1 MANSKNEAAAKVEET
16 KAAETTEAAKV
27 KETRAAAE
35 DDRVEV
41 FIPKGY
47 AGDEPNLFV
56 SVNGKNFLLPR
67 GKKSKVP
74 AYVAYEINRAIKAQ
88 EILDQHID
96 EMKSK

>member
-16 KAAETTEAAKV
+16 KAAEAAAATE
-27 KETRAAAE
+27 KETGAAAE

-56 SVNGKNFLLPR
+56 SVNGKNYLLPR
-67 GKKSKVP
+67 GKKSRVP
-74 AYVAYEINRAIKAQ
+74 AYVAYEINRSIKAQ

>member
-16 KAAETTEAAKV
+16 TEAV
-27 KETRAAAE
+27 REEETRAAAE

-56 SVNGKNFLLPR
+56 SVNGKNYLLPR
-67 GKKSKVP
+67 GKKSRVP
-74 AYVAYEINRAIKAQ
+74 AHVAYEINRAIKAQ

>member
-16 KAAETTEAAKV
+16 KAAEAAAAR
-27 KETRAAAE
+27 EEDTRDAAE

-56 SVNGKNFLLPR
+56 SVNGKNYLLPR
-67 GKKSKVP
+67 GKKSRVP
-74 AYVAYEINRAIKAQ
+74 AHVAYEINRAIKAQ

>member
-16 KAAETTEAAKV
+16 KAAEAEAATE
-27 KETRAAAE
+27 KETGAAAE

-56 SVNGKNFLLPR
+56 SVNGVNYLLPR
-67 GKKSKVP
+67 GKKSRVP
-74 AYVAYEINRAIKAQ
+74 AHVAYEIKRSLKAQ

>member
-16 KAAETTEAAKV
+16 KAAEAAAAR
-27 KETRAAAE
+27 EEDTRDAAE

>member
-16 KAAETTEAAKV
+16 TEAV
-27 KETRAAAE
+27 MEEETRAAAE

>member
-16 KAAETTEAAKV
+16 KAAESAAARQ
-27 KETRAAAE
+27 EDTRAAAE

-74 AYVAYEINRAIKAQ
+74 AHVAYEINRSLKAQ

>member
-16 KAAETTEAAKV
+16 KAAESAAAREE
-27 KETRAAAE
+27 ETGAAAE

-56 SVNGKNFLLPR
+56 SVNGKNYLLPR
-67 GKKSKVP
+67 GKKSRVP
-74 AYVAYEINRAIKAQ
+74 AHVAYEIKRSLKAQ